1 MFNVFSFDNYNGLTY
16 HFNKLVESFTNEKI
30 IFNAVLKSNI
40 SDLSKVKQICQMI
53 FLSKEEYCY
62 INLGSVIIKTAK
74 LRIIYQTFEKIIVPE
89 ISF

>member
-1 MFNVFSFDNYNGLTY
+1 
-16 HFNKLVESFTNEKI
+16 
-30 IFNAVLKSNI
+30 
-40 SDLSKVKQICQMI
+40 MI